1 MKKYKISV
9 AIIMLGTL
17 LSKVLGLA
25 REVILAQKYG
35 TGYISDAFIISLNI
49 PSILITSF
57 AGAILTNYIPLFSKA
72 ERESE
77 EKAKRFNGNI
87 LSICLIIS
95 IAIIIIFIPFAK
107 PISKIFAVGFD
118 DVGLTYLVNL
128 SRITIFS
135 MYFILSANIFKG
147 YLEYKGKFLGT
158 SIYGILMNVGMILG
172 IVFSSTEKYIILGYG
187 ILAGY
192 ALSLLVLIILAK
204 KNKFKSKANIN
215 LKDQYLKQMVILT
228 LPMLLNDAIWEI
240 NGIVD
245 KSIVST
251 IGTGYIS
258 AVNYSN
264 YIVNM
269 ISSVFATSIVTVFF
283 PNIVRTFNEQGIE
296 RVKEKTC
303 TILKTIIFITIPC
316 TILIMLFSRTI
327 VKVLFFRGAFNE
339 ESLNITSIA
348 VTVYSLALTFI
359 CLKIILFKVFYAMQD
374 TKTPTKAAVISILI
388 NIVLSLVLV
397 KPLGYLGIITATV
410 ISSVASTFLLIKMFN
425 KRHEKLLDKQL
436 WINILKI
443 GLAAIFMLIIILVI
457 NSFTAHLFIVNE
469 LISEILKAT
478 IGCIGGIIGY
488 LIMLIL
494 MKFNFKLKEDLS
506 LD

>member
-9 AIIMLGTL
+9 IMIMLGTL

-25 REVILAQKYG
+25 REILLAQKYG

-72 ERESE
+72 EKESE

-95 IAIIIIFIPFAK
+95 VAIIILFIPFAK

-118 DVGLTYLVNL
+118 DMGLTYLVNL

-135 MYFILSANIFKG
+135 MYFILSANVFKG

-158 SIYGILMNVGMILG
+158 SLYGILMNVGMILG
-172 IVFSSTEKYIILGYG
+172 IIFSSTEKYMILAYG
-187 ILAGY
+187 ILVGY
-192 ALSLLVLIILAK
+192 ALSLLVLVILAK

-228 LPMLLNDAIWEI
+228 LPMLLNDAVWEI

-251 IGTGYIS
+251 IGAGYIS

-283 PNIVRTFNEQGIE
+283 PNVVKTFNEQGIE
-296 RVKEKTC
+296 KVKEKTC
-303 TILKTIIFITIPC
+303 TILKTIVFITIPC

-339 ESLNITSIA
+339 ESLNITSTA
-348 VTVYSLALTFI
+348 VTVYSLALTFV
-359 CLKIILFKVFYAMQD
+359 CLKTILFKVFYAMQD
-374 TKTPTKAAVISILI
+374 TKTPTKSAIIAILI
-388 NIVLSLVLV
+388 NIALSILLV
-397 KPLGYLGIITATV
+397 KPLGYIGIIIATV
-410 ISSVASTFLLIKMFN
+410 ISSFISTFLLIIMFN
-425 KRHEKLLDKQL
+425 KKYGKLLNKRL
-436 WINILKI
+436 WLNILKI
-443 GLAAIFMLIIILVI
+443 IVAVVFMILAILIINNFTSDIFVI
-457 NSFTAHLFIVNE
+457 NS
-469 LISEILKAT
+469 LISDIIKASL
-478 IGCIGGIIGY
+478 GVVAGGIVY
-488 LIMLIL
+488 LIIL
-494 MKFNFKLKEDLS
+494 AITKFDFKLG
-506 LD
+506 